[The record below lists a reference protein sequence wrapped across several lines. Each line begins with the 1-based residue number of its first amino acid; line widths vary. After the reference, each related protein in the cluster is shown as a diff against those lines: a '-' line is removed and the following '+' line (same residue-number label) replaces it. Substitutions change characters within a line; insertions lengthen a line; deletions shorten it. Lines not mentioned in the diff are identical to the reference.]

1 MVLFFPIAALIR
13 SLFVFVGLVAPKNCF
28 PPPLGPEEELFLI
41 AKMKAGDPS
50 ARGELIEHNLRLVA
64 HIAKKYATR
73 ERNMDDLISIG
84 TIGLIK
90 AIGTFD
96 ENKGKPLSSYAA
108 RCIENEILMSIRS
121 EKKRSGEVS
130 LEEPIGIDRDGN
142 KITLSDVIPCDSDP
156 VAETVISNTDG
167 RLLRSAV
174 SKVLA
179 PRERCVIELR
189 YGLTDGR
196 AMPQREVGKR
206 LCISRSYVS
215 RIEKKALAKLYQC
228 LCGSYED

>member
-1 MVLFFPIAALIR
+1 LIPSLAAFIR

-28 PPPLGPEEELFLI
+28 PPPLSAEEELCLI
-41 AKMKAGDPS
+41 GKMKKGDPE
-50 ARGELIEHNLRLVA
+50 ARGKLIEHNLRLSA
-64 HIAKKYATR
+64 HIAKKYAAKG
-73 ERNMDDLISIG
+73 RNMDDLISIG

-96 ENKGKPLSSYAA
+96 EQKGKPLSSYAA

-121 EKKRSGEVS
+121 EKKHSGDIS

-156 VAETVISNTDG
+156 VAEVVISNTDG
-167 RLLRSAV
+167 RILRSAV
-174 SKVLA
+174 ARVLT

-189 YGLTDGR
+189 YGLADGR

-215 RIEKKALAKLYQC
+215 RIEKKALAKLYSC
-228 LCGSYED
+228 LCGSCGD